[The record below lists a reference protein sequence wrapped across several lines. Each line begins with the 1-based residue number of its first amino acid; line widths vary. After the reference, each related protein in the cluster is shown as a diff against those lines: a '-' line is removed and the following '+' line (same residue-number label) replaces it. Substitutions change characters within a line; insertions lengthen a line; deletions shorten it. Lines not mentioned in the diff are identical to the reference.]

1 MNCCRRSVTL
11 DKRNGLIVIHDLMC
25 SEKYS
30 IRIGLPVDFRER
42 APGVRIGIDIGAE
55 GLKFEERGDKKGRSS
70 LKVGAPKLARG
81 CHRGAT
87 PGIRSGTGAFGAGP
101 DARVCNY
108 LDRTEPN

>member
-70 LKVGAPKLARG
+70 LKVGAPQNWPV
-81 CHRGAT
+81 GAT
-87 PGIRSGTGAFGAGP
+87 AVPRQAFVAVP
-101 DARVCNY
+101 EASV
-108 LDRTEPN
+108 P